1 MTTEAKKVMPPKYRY
16 DIGLD
21 DGAGAQ
27 LVSWV
32 TGLLVFFVTLSL
44 AVNLGLNTVTQNWVT
59 GLSGSLTVEIRP
71 PFEQDQKAAAA
82 SQKTFEESVKKVLA
96 LTKQHPAVKEG
107 TALSRE
113 EISALIK
120 PWLGD
125 DMPKDLPLP
134 AIIDIKLAP
143 NADVPKLE
151 ADIKALAPAAVIDSH
166 TDTLDDVR
174 TLIATARLFVLLLTG
189 VIVLLTAASISGIVR
204 AKLAIHAQEVETLH
218 LVGAS
223 DEYIARQFRHHTLKG
238 SLKGA
243 TLGVICM
250 VLTIAGIS
258 YMTHTIDTAIFP
270 HIRIMPMYW
279 VGIILAPVIAGA
291 LIAHFTAQRT
301 VMRELARLP

>member
-1 MTTEAKKVMPPKYRY
+1 MTTEPKKMLPGKYQY

-21 DGAGAQ
+21 EGAGAH
-27 LVSWV
+27 LVAWV

-59 GLSGSLTVEIRP
+59 GLSGSLTVEVTP
-71 PFEQDQKAAAA
+71 PFAADKPTADQ
-82 SQKTFEESVKKVLA
+82 QKTFDDKVKKVLWLA
-96 LTKQHPAVKEG
+96 KQHPAVKEG
-107 TALSRE
+107 TQLSRD
-113 EISALIK
+113 EITALIR

-125 DMPKDLPLP
+125 HMPEGLPLP

-143 NADVPKLE
+143 NADIAKLE
-151 ADIKALAPAAVIDSH
+151 TDIKALVPEAVIDSH
-166 TDTLDDVR
+166 TDTLDDVK

-204 AKLAIHAQEVETLH
+204 SKLAIHAQEVETLH

-238 SLKGA
+238 TLKGA
-243 TLGVICM
+243 ILGVVCM
-250 VLTIAGIS
+250 VVTILGIS

-270 HIRIMPMYW
+270 HVRLIPVQW
-279 VGIILAPVIAGA
+279 GLLVAAPVLLGS

-301 VMRELARLP
+301 VMAELSKLP